1 MSVVPWICTILH
13 AVLTIVMV
21 LGVVF
26 SKTVFAQFTI
36 LSALLVILFLI
47 RYNDGCFVTK
57 WEKFASKPTLT
68 DMGRAYSLK
77 EDTKISERHY
87 EEIVVSNLLLIHL
100 IKMIGHSILPLDIL
114 F

>member
-26 SKTVFAQFTI
+26 SKTVFAQCTI
-36 LSALLVILFLI
+36 LFTLLVILFLI

-57 WEKFASKPTLT
+57 WEKFESKPTLT

-87 EEIVVSNLLLIHL
+87 EEIVVSNLLLIHI
-100 IKMIGHSILPLDIL
+100 IKMIAASILPLEML